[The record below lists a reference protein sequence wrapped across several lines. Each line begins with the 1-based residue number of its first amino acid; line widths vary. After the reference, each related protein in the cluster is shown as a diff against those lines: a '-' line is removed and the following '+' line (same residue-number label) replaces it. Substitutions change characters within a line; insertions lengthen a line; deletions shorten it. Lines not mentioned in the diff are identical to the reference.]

1 MTGTAHTVLS
11 YAILNNMHKASLTGY
26 TSSMHGNMAMA
37 CGQQLASC
45 EQQGGV

>member
-1 MTGTAHTVLS
+1 MTGTAHTVLF
-11 YAILNNMHKASLTGY
+11 YAIINMHKASLTGY